1 MAWGSGNDKNK
12 KSPLIVE
19 RSEVSKAVEKSYKK
33 YANGFQRPSVLL
45 NLEPRMMFDG
55 AAPAVVDDIIDTTE
69 SSTTES
75 LPNPEADSE
84 EESLNGDDDEESE
97 SSSLNENSPTSEDP
111 DSSTSENSLFDQ
123 LTNNSSDLTV
133 DPASGLDSAEDEL
146 LDNLESTLDDL
157 EISVDQEPV
166 VALNTETNSTV
177 ATEELVEQE
186 AFDYTDNTDI
196 DRVVF
201 FDTTVEGYED
211 LLEGLV
217 NDLQNPEAETLTAE
231 HITSVDVDAL
241 IDVAAENDNT
251 LFVNGVAIHLLQGEE
266 GQIEQITESLTSY
279 SDLSAI
285 DIISHGATG
294 EIQLGNQR
302 LNNESLDTYG
312 DLVAQWGDA
321 LAENGDI
328 LLYGCDVA
336 GHGQDFLDNIAEL
349 TDADIAGSDDLTGN
363 TEFGGDFDLEAE
375 VGTVEAQARRY

>member
-1 MAWGSGNDKNK
+1 MAWGSDNDKNK

-69 SSTTES
+69 SSTDES

-186 AFDYTDNTDI
+186 SFDYTDNTDI

-375 VGTVEAQARRY
+375 VGRLKLEPY

>member
-1 MAWGSGNDKNK
+1 MAWGSDNDKNK

-166 VALNTETNSTV
+166 VALNIETNSTV

-186 AFDYTDNTDI
+186 SFDYTDNTDI
-196 DRVVF
+196 D
-201 FDTTVEGYED
+201 
-211 LLEGLV
+211 
-217 NDLQNPEAETLTAE
+217 
-231 HITSVDVDAL
+231 SC
-241 IDVAAENDNT
+241 
-251 LFVNGVAIHLLQGEE
+251 
-266 GQIEQITESLTSY
+266 
-279 SDLSAI
+279 
-285 DIISHGATG
+285 
-294 EIQLGNQR
+294 
-302 LNNESLDTYG
+302 
-312 DLVAQWGDA
+312 
-321 LAENGDI
+321 
-328 LLYGCDVA
+328 LLYTSPSPRD
-336 GHGQDFLDNIAEL
+336 
-349 TDADIAGSDDLTGN
+349 S
-363 TEFGGDFDLEAE
+363 
-375 VGTVEAQARRY
+375 